1 MLALCKF
8 IPGVKLFGNTVFDA
22 ITSLANAIIPVSE
35 LTDELMADIYAKRA
49 AVTEADDDVSE
60 LLSLEYIMEAFDDHD
75 RKALLPEFKS
85 AKEIKAEHNSF
96 RARVASWKVSAA
108 AKLKSIY

>member
-8 IPGVKLFGNTVFDA
+8 IPAVKLLGNTVFDA
-22 ITSLANAIIPVSE
+22 ITSLANATIPVSE

-60 LLSLEYIMEAFDDHD
+60 LLSLGYIMEAFDDHY